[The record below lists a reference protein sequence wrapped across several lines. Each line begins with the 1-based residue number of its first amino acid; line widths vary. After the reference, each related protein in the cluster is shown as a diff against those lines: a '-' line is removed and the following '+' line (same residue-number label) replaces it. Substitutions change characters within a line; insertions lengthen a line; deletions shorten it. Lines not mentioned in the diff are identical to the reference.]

1 MLTHDKSSH
10 GLWPGELKKNVG
22 KKSQEKQSWT
32 KSHRKKSQYR
42 YLGKYLLVIK
52 IVCRVLYLSVVTAVV

>member
-1 MLTHDKSSH
+1 MDDRCMLTHDKSSH

-42 YLGKYLLVIK
+42 YLGKYLLDRFFKTIFVF
-52 IVCRVLYLSVVTAVV
+52 